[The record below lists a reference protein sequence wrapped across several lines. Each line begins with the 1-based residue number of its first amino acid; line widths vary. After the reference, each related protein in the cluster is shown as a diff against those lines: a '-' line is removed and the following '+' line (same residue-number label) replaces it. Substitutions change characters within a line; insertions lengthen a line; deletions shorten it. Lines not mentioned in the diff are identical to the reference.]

1 MQIVMARVLVDDQ
14 EETFQFSTQVLGFEK
29 PLVQDAN
36 PFTSFGLAD
45 AQEEYQRLQEA
56 GVRITQLPVT
66 MGPVTTAVFYDTCGN
81 LIQMAQK

>member
-14 EETFQFSTQVLGFEK
+14 EETLQFSTQALGFEK
-29 PLVQDAN
+29 PLVSEGN

-45 AQEEYQRLQEA
+45 AQAEYQRFQEA
-56 GVRITQLPVT
+56 GVRITQSPVT
-66 MGPVTTAVFYDTCGN
+66 MGPTTTAVFYDTFGN